1 MESMMQKSAHTNKAP
16 NRAPLPRFESTV
28 DKGQKFEPFWTA
40 ALGSDRRSLARVQK
54 ADQKR

>member
-1 MESMMQKSAHTNKAP
+1 MQKSAHTNKPPVRPQPHSLDA
-16 NRAPLPRFESTV
+16 AA

-40 ALGSDRRSLARVQK
+40 ALGSDRRTLARVQK